1 MLETEQKLL
10 LGIGMY
16 PLRLPSGLV
25 LELKNCYCVPAL
37 NKNIISYSC
46 LEDDGYDF
54 VIKNKYCSIFV
65 QGMFYGDRPQAR
77 C

>member
-54 VIKNKYCSIFV
+54 VIKKNIVLFLCKACSMEV
-65 QGMFYGDRPQAR
+65 VPL
-77 C
+77 